1 MQIITEPFLKFH
13 PHTAARIGLN
23 ESMFLQQIHELSLS
37 PIDTVE
43 GTQWVSRSYKE
54 WHAVMSF
61 WSMATIIR
69 AIRKLEKSGYIRSKR
84 QNFGEKMY
92 LVDYEVCESNRVF
105 LLPPAK
111 VEVSSIN

>member
-1 MQIITEPFLKFH
+1 MQIINESFLQFH
-13 PHTAARIGLN
+13 PHTAAKIGLN
-23 ESMFLQQIHELSLS
+23 ESMFLQQIHELSFGLH
-37 PIDTVE
+37 DTIE
-43 GTQWVSRSYKE
+43 GTQWVCRSYKE
-54 WHAVMSF
+54 WHAVMNF

-92 LVDYEVCESNRVF
+92 LVDYEVCESIGVF

-111 VEVSSIN
+111 GEVVSIN